1 MLEPGVTSNLLLL
14 NDASQWKLLFT
25 ILFQKIF
32 VAYPKLHPFKR
43 QMGNGKRE
51 DRLDALRGRER
62 SKQCVSRKNF

>member
-1 MLEPGVTSNLLLL
+1 MVDEVNI
-14 NDASQWKLLFT
+14 A
-25 ILFQKIF
+25 ILFQNIF

>member
-1 MLEPGVTSNLLLL
+1 MKSVKIKINTRAAPGRSLVYNNL
-14 NDASQWKLLFT
+14 SK
-25 ILFQKIF
+25 KF

-62 SKQCVSRKNF
+62 SEQCVSRKNF